1 MNFAYRILFAFLYL
15 LSLLPLRLLYVVSDI
30 LFFPL
35 FHWIKYRRKVV
46 EKNLTECFPE
56 KSPSEIL
63 KIEKDFYH
71 FLCDY
76 VVEVIKLFSI
86 SHEEMRR
93 RMEFVGLDE
102 VRANMEHEGKKFCLL
117 YLGHYCNW
125 EYVASLSGWVSEM
138 HGGQIYHL
146 IYNRAFNELFLHLRG
161 RFGGESILMKDT
173 LRRIIELKQQ
183 PKKVMIGFISDQAPK
198 IENMNH
204 WTTFLNHDTSFFI
217 GTERIG
223 KQIDAAI
230 YYVRVERIKRGYYRG
245 TFELMSL
252 HPKEYPDYELTDMYA
267 RRLEEQIRREPAYWL
282 WTHKRWKRT
291 KEQWLEWK
299 QRKKETL

>member
-102 VRANMEHEGKKFCLL
+102 VRANMEREGKKFCLL

-125 EYVASLSGWVSEM
+125 EYVASLSG
-138 HGGQIYHL
+138 
-146 IYNRAFNELFLHLRG
+146 
-161 RFGGESILMKDT
+161 
-173 LRRIIELKQQ
+173 
-183 PKKVMIGFISDQAPK
+183 
-198 IENMNH
+198 
-204 WTTFLNHDTSFFI
+204 
-217 GTERIG
+217 
-223 KQIDAAI
+223 
-230 YYVRVERIKRGYYRG
+230 
-245 TFELMSL
+245 
-252 HPKEYPDYELTDMYA
+252 
-267 RRLEEQIRREPAYWL
+267 
-282 WTHKRWKRT
+282 
-291 KEQWLEWK
+291 
-299 QRKKETL
+299 